1 MVPYRRAAA
10 RAERQ
15 VLAHAVVLH
24 QQRRQRIAHR
34 VGLDGRVAHGQP
46 ADPARRRHVAL
57 QQPRSHGQDVGVVVE
72 AVGEIVGRQH
82 RPGIDLQV
90 EQIADGVRVLQTVQ
104 AMDGRP
110 ARVRLCGGGPVEGGL
125 QPRRERAVG
134 RGVRPRAARRRHRL
148 RAQLLEDLLPDL
160 RVHPNVLDVDAVQ
173 GEVPRQQTLVVA
185 GDAVAVQ
192 YGPPSRGVGRGW
204 RLTRSLLH
212 NRRHGCGDRSGS
224 LSCRGRGAQDERQES
239 SDSWSRHGSRPGSPR
254 PTRHR
259 RLPRRR
265 AVHPTPHR
273 CGRRPGNRRLAF
285 PLLAQPTLSGRLRR
299 STEQTPGECPLATTE
314 SAPR

>member
-1 MVPYRRAAA
+1 MNDTLTTCVPARAGKRTSNGSPAFTTRAAPGIRAPPANCRPAAARAGRRPRARRSPAAPGGPPPCSPMRTRYSPSSGKWCRTRRAAA

-90 EQIADGVRVLQTVQ
+90 EQIADGVRVLQAVE

-110 ARVRLCGGGPVEGGL
+110 ARVRLFDGGPVEGGL

-134 RGVRPRAARRRHRL
+134 RGGPAAGG
-148 RAQLLEDLLPDL
+148 AAAASP
-160 RVHPNVLDVDAVQ
+160 ACAAS
-173 GEVPRQQTLVVA
+173 G
-185 GDAVAVQ
+185 
-192 YGPPSRGVGRGW
+192 GP
-204 RLTRSLLH
+204 
-212 NRRHGCGDRSGS
+212 
-224 LSCRGRGAQDERQES
+224 
-239 SDSWSRHGSRPGSPR
+239 SPR
-254 PTRHR
+254 P
-259 RLPRRR
+259 PRPP
-265 AVHPTPHR
+265 PTCSTSMPSR
-273 CGRRPGNRRLAF
+273 ERF
-285 PLLAQPTLSGRLRR
+285 PVSRR
-299 STEQTPGECPLATTE
+299 SLWQVTQ
-314 SAPR
+314 